1 LTFDNARQQQEN
13 KCDKQ
18 VDACEEVMSETAVN
32 KKKIAV
38 M

>member
-18 VDACEEVMSETAVN
+18 VDAREEVMAETAVE
-32 KKKIAV
+32 KKERAV

>member
-18 VDACEEVMSETAVN
+18 VDVCEEVMAETAVE
-32 KKKIAV
+32 KKERAV